1 MRAKKNIL
9 QLVDSF
15 NEGGSERQAVQ
26 LTRLLQQS
34 DRYRLHVACLNRTGR
49 LREEI
54 ERLGIVDVP
63 EYPLK
68 SFYDRNAAAQ
78 LRRFAAFL
86 REREI
91 DVVHTH
97 DYYTNIFGMAGT
109 RLAGV
114 SVRIASRRQSSVR
127 AASKRFVERLAYNLS
142 HAVVANC
149 EEVRTQLVREGVPPH
164 KIKTIYNGLD
174 TGRVMV
180 KPGATRDELL
190 ARLGLPRD
198 GRRSFV
204 TIVANI
210 RAVKDHATFL
220 RAARR
225 VRATLPH
232 ARFVIAGGGEL
243 TDSTRELAALLTLQD
258 DVFFTGPC
266 ERVAE
271 LLSISDVCVL
281 SSVSEGFS
289 NAILEYMAA
298 GRPVVA
304 TDVGGA
310 REAVVE
316 GETGYLVQRGDDRAM
331 AERIAELLQDPARA
345 RAMGERGRRL
355 IESKFS
361 CEEQLSRT
369 SELYDELLANN
380 RIVTRSQRRMARG
393 HLSPADAR
401 LKFEKGYK
409 EE

>member
-1 MRAKKNIL
+1 MRTRKNIL
-9 QLVDSF
+9 QLIDSF

-26 LTRLLQQS
+26 LTRLLQES
-34 DRYRLHVACLNRTGR
+34 DRYRLHVACLNRNGP
-49 LREEI
+49 LREEV
-54 ERLGIVDVP
+54 ERLGISDMP
-63 EYPLK
+63 EYPLE
-68 SFYDRNAAAQ
+68 SFYDRNAAVQ

-91 DVVHTH
+91 DIVHTH
-97 DYYTNIFGMAGT
+97 DYYTNIFGMAGA
-109 RLAGV
+109 RLARV
-114 SVRIASRRQSSVR
+114 PVRIASRRQSSVR
-127 AASKRFVERLAYNLS
+127 AASKRFVERLAYHLS
-142 HAVVANC
+142 HAIIANC
-149 EEVRTQLVREGVPPH
+149 DEVRKQLVREGVPPP
-164 KIKTIYNGLD
+164 KITTIYNGLD
-174 TGRVMV
+174 TRRVIV
-180 KPGATRDELL
+180 KPGATRDEML
-190 ARLGLPRD
+190 AGLGLPRD

-225 VRATLPH
+225 VRATLPS
-232 ARFVIAGGGEL
+232 AGFVIAGAGEL
-243 TDSTRELAALLTLQD
+243 TDSTRELAAQLNLQD
-258 DVFFTGPC
+258 DVFFIGPC

-271 LLSISDVCVL
+271 LLSVSDVCVL

-331 AERIAELLQDPARA
+331 AERIAELLQDPPRA
-345 RAMGERGRRL
+345 RAMGERGRSL
-355 IESKFS
+355 IDSRFS
-361 CEEQLSRT
+361 CEAQLIHTRD
-369 SELYDELLANN
+369 LYDELLAKN
-380 RIVTRSQRRMARG
+380 RFVTQGQKRIARG
-393 HLSPADAR
+393 HFSPADAR
-401 LKFEKGYK
+401 FKFKKGYK